1 MSELD
6 LLINPLPAAVQEK
19 IKTLFEVLD
28 VRAKRAEIRANSCN
42 DRAEAAERLMPST
55 DVAYKMSQLQG
66 FRLKSTFESLNHS
79 MKLVTEMQMHNND
92 AGQVLKK
99 RKDTHLALLPA
110 VPLPPFFPLALL
122 RPIELAAHAQLV
134 SSAAPALLPPCAAA
148 PH

>member
-6 LLINPLPAAVQEK
+6 RLINPLPPAVQEK
-19 IKTLFEVLD
+19 IKTLFEELD

-55 DVAYKMSQLQG
+55 DVAYKMTQLQG
-66 FRLKSTFESLNHS
+66 FRLKGTFESLNHS

-92 AGQVLKK
+92 VGQVLKK

-110 VPLPPFFPLALL
+110 VPPRPSFPL
-122 RPIELAAHAQLV
+122 RCC
-134 SSAAPALLPPCAAA
+134 APLS
-148 PH
+148 